1 MENLNKK
8 KWFPVHRLV
17 AITFIP
23 NPENKPFV
31 NHIDGNKSNNHVSN
45 LEWVTHKENMW
56 HSVNV
61 LRKGIGDN
69 SGSAIINSE
78 IAETICKLLEKGFT
92 NWEISKSMHV
102 TLGII
107 SAIRSGKSWKEIS
120 SKYNIPK
127 KSRVVSETTI
137 QWICEHLQQGLT
149 TRQILDLSIN
159 PRINKSM
166 INDIRRRGLYSDI
179 SKDYSF

>member
-1 MENLNKK
+1 
-8 KWFPVHRLV
+8 
-17 AITFIP
+17 
-23 NPENKPFV
+23 
-31 NHIDGNKSNNHVSN
+31 
-45 LEWVTHKENMW
+45 
-56 HSVNV
+56 
-61 LRKGIGDN
+61 
-69 SGSAIINSE
+69 
-78 IAETICKLLEKGFT
+78 
-92 NWEISKSMHV
+92 MHV

-107 SAIRSGKSWKEIS
+107 STIRSGKSWKEIS

>member
-31 NHIDGNKSNNHVSN
+31 NHIDGNKKSNNHVSN

-69 SGSAIINSE
+69 SGV
-78 IAETICKLLEKGFT
+78 LL
-92 NWEISKSMHV
+92 
-102 TLGII
+102 
-107 SAIRSGKSWKEIS
+107 
-120 SKYNIPK
+120 
-127 KSRVVSETTI
+127 
-137 QWICEHLQQGLT
+137 
-149 TRQILDLSIN
+149 
-159 PRINKSM
+159 
-166 INDIRRRGLYSDI
+166 
-179 SKDYSF
+179 